1 VSGVLAPEMVWD
13 AALTLVGQPAALGT
27 RVRVRSSDG
36 RSGRLRLD
44 RYAGAA
50 GAADEAVLARAG
62 GPVLDVGCGPGRH
75 VATLAARGV
84 PALGIDISRAAIAL
98 TRARGAAALRRS
110 VFAPLP
116 GEGAWRTVLVMD
128 GNVGIGGDPERLLR
142 RVAALLAPGGRTL
155 VELGGAGV
163 GTETARL
170 RLEVA
175 GMVSHW
181 FPWGRLG
188 ADGIEAVAAAAGLTA
203 HDVFCAEGR
212 WFACLV

>member
-1 VSGVLAPEMVWD
+1 M
-13 AALTLVGQPAALGT
+13 
-27 RVRVRSSDG
+27 RSSDG